1 MRVKLKKSLLTLQKI
16 LTIMIKSGFLFTD
29 NKYSNIQEFSFFN
42 ISYLF
47 LGLKEFIS
55 NLEFIHNS
63 KNGRVY
69 LYIEHSYTRYLVK
82 FLLKEFKFV
91 SKFVRVIRFSRE
103 LYAKPKSSTT
113 LLVVIGSQTKSFF
126 FEAIRKKI
134 RFIHVINNKKNLPIT
149 GIFHMYTNIPNM
161 MKTIFIFALINKV
174 FSKKKVEEIKPIVEE
189 FLPVATI
196 PAPIISNSSVE
207 KPKFNLKK
215 RHILKSVLVVKSKK
229 HNIMLLK
236 DILKEKIR
244 KKRMINNK

>member
-29 NKYSNIQEFSFFN
+29 NKFSNTQEFTFFN

-63 KNGRVY
+63 KKGRVY

-91 SKFVRVIRFSRE
+91 SKFVRIIRFSRE

-113 LLVVIGSQTKSFF
+113 LLIIIGSQTKSFF

-161 MKTIFIFALINKV
+161 MKTIFIFTLINKV
-174 FSKKKVEEIKPIVEE
+174 FSKKKVEEIKPIIEKE
-189 FLPVATI
+189 FLPTI
-196 PAPIISNSSVE
+196 TTTTPASNNNNID
-207 KPKFNLKK
+207 KPKFHFKK
-215 RHILKSVLVVKSKK
+215 QSYFKVGFSSQDQKTQYHAFKRYFKRKNSKK
-229 HNIMLLK
+229 K
-236 DILKEKIR
+236 SDK
-244 KKRMINNK
+244 

>member
-215 RHILKSVLVVKSKK
+215 KAYFKVGFSSQEQKTQYHAFKRYFKRKNSKK
-229 HNIMLLK
+229 KNDK
-236 DILKEKIR
+236 
-244 KKRMINNK
+244 